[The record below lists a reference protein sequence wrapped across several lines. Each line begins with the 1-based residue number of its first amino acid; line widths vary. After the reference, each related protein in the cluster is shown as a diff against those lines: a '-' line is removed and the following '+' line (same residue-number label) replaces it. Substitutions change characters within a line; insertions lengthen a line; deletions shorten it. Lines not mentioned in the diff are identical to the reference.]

1 MIKVLLGD
9 FMAEEETAQ
18 KIPVSP
24 ATFVY
29 HTEDE
34 YIMEVELPGV
44 KKEDINI
51 NITENTFCVRAPRR
65 NTEYNGCW
73 VLAHDFN
80 PDKGSA
86 RYENGLLTIRMPLVE
101 ERAKKRTEISV
112 K

>member
-1 MIKVLLGD
+1 
-9 FMAEEETAQ
+9 MAEEETTQ
-18 KIPVSP
+18 KIPISP

-44 KKEDINI
+44 KKEDIDI
-51 NITENTFCVRAPRR
+51 NVTEKTFCVRAPRR

-73 VLAHDFN
+73 ILAHDFN

-86 RYENGLLTIRMPLVE
+86 NYENGLLTIRMPLE
-101 ERAKKRTEISV
+101 EEKPGKRTHINV
-112 K
+112 R

>member
-1 MIKVLLGD
+1 
-9 FMAEEETAQ
+9 MAEEETTQ

-51 NITENTFCVRAPRR
+51 NVTENTFCVRAPRR

-86 RYENGLLTIRMPLVE
+86 NYENGLLTIKMPLIE
-101 ERAKKRTEISV
+101 EKGKTRREINV
-112 K
+112 R